1 MTRTSHSRRVI
12 GVVMPHTSPRL
23 RGEVGAR
30 SAPGEGGM
38 PQCRFCKEAPHP
50 NPLSRSRMFPT
61 STTLIMRARN
71 RVGPISGA
79 GGATRAEA
87 TLGPVHF
94 SNAHKGRQLRIRAR
108 NFVGVPQLIP
118 DEPVPTTEA

>member
-71 RVGPISGA
+71 RVGSISGA
-79 GGATRAEA
+79 GGERERSESVVPFNFLA
-87 TLGPVHF
+87 
-94 SNAHKGRQLRIRAR
+94 RQQREQLVLKAR
-108 NFVGVPQLIP
+108 SFGGF
-118 DEPVPTTEA
+118 